1 MICAKCAQSA
11 AASNEPLIYDT
22 NFGIVNILKYF
33 QKEPMS
39 TFGKIALDE
48 GILKK
53 LRAILKSYLAYH
65 LDVGKLKSEDFIIN

>member
-1 MICAKCAQSA
+1 
-11 AASNEPLIYDT
+11 
-22 NFGIVNILKYF
+22 
-33 QKEPMS
+33 MS

-48 GILKK
+48 GILKE